1 MTVKSRIFAVFF
13 SLVAAC
19 APQGAVSESGVA
31 EEKSVEKKASPAVSD
46 EKKPQIDSA
55 AVVGDYL
62 RYLQARRDQ
71 NLTDASKYLQNVL
84 KKDENSEIIE
94 AEMLSTLTLQGRLHE
109 AFPLAQK
116 ELKRNGRLLLAMLVV
131 VANQTENKDYDG
143 ALETLDAFPDQDVR
157 AFLIPLLKSWQYV
170 GAGEKEKALD
180 ALKPLDSEGTA
191 ALYHFHLALMNDI
204 WNDEDETEK
213 QYKLLMEKNK
223 GLSLRAAQTYGN
235 FLLRHE
241 KYERFNELLAAYRTV
256 NRSFPLIDETFF
268 LAGGKEV
275 GKDIPVM
282 VPTAKEGMAE
292 ALFDVAGSLHEKGNE
307 DSAFFFTQ
315 IALSLDGKLALARE
329 LKGSLLESTGRT
341 EDARAF
347 YESEKPTSETYFS
360 SQSKLAR
367 LLSRQ
372 EKYDEAVKVLKNLI
386 KQKSESHLPYL
397 DLGDVYMQAKRYPQ
411 AIEAYTQALDKISG
425 TQRRGGW
432 MIYYSRGT
440 AYERNNQWDKA
451 EDDFLHALLLNP
463 DQPLTLNYLG
473 YSWLER
479 GKNIG
484 QAKEMLER
492 ALLKSSQDGFIA
504 DSLGWAYYLTKEY
517 DKAVTILELA
527 VALDAG
533 SGVINDHLGDA
544 YWRSGRKREAR
555 FQWQKALDLNDDFAE
570 GDRDRVRLKIEKG
583 LDAVGDKISL
593 TQEKRESAP
602 AAKKAGKK
610 NDSKKRARK
619 N

>member
-1 MTVKSRIFAVFF
+1 MTVKSRVFAVFF
-13 SLVAAC
+13 SLIAAC

-31 EEKSVEKKASPAVSD
+31 AKPEKTEQAKAPQTDSP
-46 EKKPQIDSA
+46 

-62 RYLQARRDQ
+62 RYLQARREQ
-71 NLTDASKYLQNVL
+71 NLSDAAKYLQKVL
-84 KKDENSEIIE
+84 DKDADNEIVE
-94 AEMLSTLTLQGRLHE
+94 AEMLSTLTLQGRLHD

-116 ELKRNGRLLLAMLVV
+116 ELKRDGKLLLAMLVV

-143 ALETLDAFPDQDVR
+143 ALKTLDAFPDQDVR

-170 GAGEKEKALD
+170 GLDEREKAQN
-180 ALKPLDSEGTA
+180 ALEPLDSEGTA

-204 WNDEDETEK
+204 WNNEDETEK
-213 QYKLLMEKNK
+213 HYKLLMEKNK

-275 GKDIPVM
+275 GKNIPVI
-282 VPTAKEGMAE
+282 VPSAKEGMAE

-315 IALSLDGKLALARE
+315 IALSLDEKLALARE
-329 LKGSLLESTGRT
+329 LKGTLLETTGRLD
-341 EDARAF
+341 DARAF
-347 YESEKPTSETYFS
+347 YESEKTTSETYFS

-367 LLSRQ
+367 LLARQ
-372 EKYDEAVKVLKNLI
+372 EKYDEAAAVLQNLI
-386 KQKSESHLPYL
+386 KKKSESHLPYL
-397 DLGDVYMQAKRYPQ
+397 DLGDTYMLAKRYPQ

-479 GKNIG
+479 GKNVE

-492 ALLKSSQDGFIA
+492 ALLKSSQSGAIA

-517 DKAVTILELA
+517 DKSVAILEIA

-555 FQWQKALDLNDDFAE
+555 FQWQKALDLNDDFSA
-570 GDRDRVRLKIEKG
+570 GDRDRVRLKLDKG
-583 LDAVGDKISL
+583 LDEVGDKISL
-593 TQEKRESAP
+593 TQEKKDDAP
-602 AAKKAGKK
+602 ADAAAAKKPVKK

>member
-1 MTVKSRIFAVFF
+1 MTVKSRVFAVFF
-13 SLVAAC
+13 SLIAAC

-31 EEKSVEKKASPAVSD
+31 AKPEKTEQAKAPQTDSP
-46 EKKPQIDSA
+46 

-62 RYLQARRDQ
+62 RYLQARREQ
-71 NLTDASKYLQNVL
+71 NLSDAAKYLQKVL
-84 KKDENSEIIE
+84 DKDADNEIVE
-94 AEMLSTLTLQGRLHE
+94 AEMLSTLTLQGRLHD

-116 ELKRNGRLLLAMLVV
+116 ELKRDGKLLLAMLVV

-143 ALETLDAFPDQDVR
+143 ALKTLDAFPDQDVR

-170 GAGEKEKALD
+170 GLNEREKAQN
-180 ALKPLDSEGTA
+180 ALEPLDSEGTA

-204 WNDEDETEK
+204 WNNEDETEK
-213 QYKLLMEKNK
+213 HYKLLMEKNK

-275 GKDIPVM
+275 GKNIPVI
-282 VPTAKEGMAE
+282 VPSAKEGMAE

-315 IALSLDGKLALARE
+315 IALSLDEKLALARE
-329 LKGSLLESTGRT
+329 LKGTLLETTGRLD
-341 EDARAF
+341 DARAF
-347 YESEKPTSETYFS
+347 YESEKTTSETYFS

-367 LLSRQ
+367 LLARQ
-372 EKYDEAVKVLKNLI
+372 EKYDEAAAVLQNLI
-386 KQKSESHLPYL
+386 KKKSESHLPYL
-397 DLGDVYMQAKRYPQ
+397 DLGDTYMLAKRYPQ

-479 GKNIG
+479 GKNVE

-492 ALLKSSQDGFIA
+492 ALLKASQSGSIA

-517 DKAVTILELA
+517 DKAVTILEIA

-555 FQWQKALDLNDDFAE
+555 FQWRKALDLNDDFAA
-570 GDRDRVRLKIEKG
+570 GDRDRVRLKLDKG

-593 TQEKRESAP
+593 TQEKKDDAP
-602 AAKKAGKK
+602 ADAAAAKKPVKK

>member
-1 MTVKSRIFAVFF
+1 MTVKSRVFAVFF
-13 SLVAAC
+13 SLIAAC

-31 EEKSVEKKASPAVSD
+31 AKPEKTEQANAPQTDSP
-46 EKKPQIDSA
+46 

-62 RYLQARRDQ
+62 RYLQARREQ
-71 NLTDASKYLQNVL
+71 NLSDAAKYLQKVL
-84 KKDENSEIIE
+84 DKDADNEIVE
-94 AEMLSTLTLQGRLHE
+94 AEMLSTLTLQGRLHD

-116 ELKRNGRLLLAMLVV
+116 ELKRDGKLLLAMLVV

-143 ALETLDAFPDQDVR
+143 ALKTLDAFPDQDVR

-170 GAGEKEKALD
+170 GLNEREKAQN
-180 ALKPLDSEGTA
+180 ALEPLDSEGTA

-204 WNDEDETEK
+204 WNNEDETEK
-213 QYKLLMEKNK
+213 HYKLLMEKNK

-275 GKDIPVM
+275 GKNIPVI
-282 VPTAKEGMAE
+282 VPSAKEGMAE

-315 IALSLDGKLALARE
+315 IALSLDEKLALARE
-329 LKGSLLESTGRT
+329 LKGTLLETTGRLD
-341 EDARAF
+341 DARAF
-347 YESEKPTSETYFS
+347 YESEKTTSETYFS

-367 LLSRQ
+367 LLARQ
-372 EKYDEAVKVLKNLI
+372 EKYDEAVAVLQNLI
-386 KQKSESHLPYL
+386 KKKSESHLPYL
-397 DLGDVYMQAKRYPQ
+397 DLGDTYMLAKRYPQ

-479 GKNIG
+479 GKNVE

-492 ALLKSSQDGFIA
+492 ALLKASQSGSIA

-517 DKAVTILELA
+517 DKAVTILEIA

-555 FQWQKALDLNDDFAE
+555 FQWRKALDLNDDFSA
-570 GDRDRVRLKIEKG
+570 GDRDRVRLKLDKG
-583 LDAVGDKISL
+583 LDEVGDKISL
-593 TQEKRESAP
+593 TQEKKDDAP
-602 AAKKAGKK
+602 ADAAAAKKPVKK

>member
-1 MTVKSRIFAVFF
+1 MTVKSRVFAVFF
-13 SLVAAC
+13 SLIAAC

-31 EEKSVEKKASPAVSD
+31 AKPEKTEQANAPQTDSP
-46 EKKPQIDSA
+46 

-62 RYLQARRDQ
+62 RYLQARREQ
-71 NLTDASKYLQNVL
+71 NLSDAAKYLQKVL
-84 KKDENSEIIE
+84 DKDADNEIVE
-94 AEMLSTLTLQGRLHE
+94 AEMLSTLTLQGRLHD

-116 ELKRNGRLLLAMLVV
+116 ELKRDGKLLLAMLVV

-143 ALETLDAFPDQDVR
+143 ALKTLDAFPDQDVR

-170 GAGEKEKALD
+170 GLNEREKAQN
-180 ALKPLDSEGTA
+180 ALEPLDSEGTA

-204 WNDEDETEK
+204 WNNEDETEK
-213 QYKLLMEKNK
+213 HYKLLMEKNK

-275 GKDIPVM
+275 GKNIPVI
-282 VPTAKEGMAE
+282 VPSAKEGMAE

-315 IALSLDGKLALARE
+315 IALSLDEKLALARE
-329 LKGSLLESTGRT
+329 LKGTLLETTGRLD
-341 EDARAF
+341 DARAF
-347 YESEKPTSETYFS
+347 YESEKTTSETYFS

-367 LLSRQ
+367 LLARQ
-372 EKYDEAVKVLKNLI
+372 EKYDEAVAVLQNLI
-386 KQKSESHLPYL
+386 KKKSESHLPYL
-397 DLGDVYMQAKRYPQ
+397 DLGDTYMLAKRYPQ

-479 GKNIG
+479 GKNVE

-492 ALLKSSQDGFIA
+492 ALLKASQSGSIA

-517 DKAVTILELA
+517 DKAVTILEIA

-555 FQWQKALDLNDDFAE
+555 FQWRKALDLNDDFAA
-570 GDRDRVRLKIEKG
+570 GDRDRVRLKLDKG
-583 LDAVGDKISL
+583 LDEVGDKISL
-593 TQEKRESAP
+593 TQEKKDNAP
-602 AAKKAGKK
+602 ADAAAAKKPVKK

>member
-1 MTVKSRIFAVFF
+1 MTVKSRVFAVFF
-13 SLVAAC
+13 SLIAAC

-31 EEKSVEKKASPAVSD
+31 AKPEKTEQAKAPQTDSP
-46 EKKPQIDSA
+46 

-62 RYLQARRDQ
+62 RYLQARREQ
-71 NLTDASKYLQNVL
+71 NLSDAAKYLQKVL
-84 KKDENSEIIE
+84 DKDADNEIVE
-94 AEMLSTLTLQGRLHE
+94 AEMLSTLTLQGRLHD

-116 ELKRNGRLLLAMLVV
+116 ELKRDGKLLLAMLVV

-143 ALETLDAFPDQDVR
+143 ALKTLDAFPDQDVR

-170 GAGEKEKALD
+170 GLNEREKAQN
-180 ALKPLDSEGTA
+180 ALEPLDSEGTA

-204 WNDEDETEK
+204 WNNEDETEK
-213 QYKLLMEKNK
+213 HYKLLMEKNK

-275 GKDIPVM
+275 GKNIPVI
-282 VPTAKEGMAE
+282 VPSAKEGMAE

-315 IALSLDGKLALARE
+315 IALSLDEKLALARE
-329 LKGSLLESTGRT
+329 LKGTLLETTGRLD
-341 EDARAF
+341 DARAF
-347 YESEKPTSETYFS
+347 YESEKTTSETYFS

-367 LLSRQ
+367 LLARQ
-372 EKYDEAVKVLKNLI
+372 EKYDEAVAVLQNLI
-386 KQKSESHLPYL
+386 KKKSESHLPYL
-397 DLGDVYMQAKRYPQ
+397 DLGDTYMLAKRYPQ

-479 GKNIG
+479 GKNVE

-492 ALLKSSQDGFIA
+492 ALLKASQSGSIA

-517 DKAVTILELA
+517 DKAVTILEIA

-555 FQWQKALDLNDDFAE
+555 FQWRKALDLNDDFAA
-570 GDRDRVRLKIEKG
+570 GDRDRVRLKLDKG

-593 TQEKRESAP
+593 TQEKKDDAP
-602 AAKKAGKK
+602 ANATAAKKPVKK

>member
-1 MTVKSRIFAVFF
+1 MTVKSRVFAVFF
-13 SLVAAC
+13 SLIAAC

-31 EEKSVEKKASPAVSD
+31 AKTEKTEQAKAPQTDSP
-46 EKKPQIDSA
+46 

-62 RYLQARRDQ
+62 RYLQARREQ
-71 NLTDASKYLQNVL
+71 NLSDAAKYLQKVL
-84 KKDENSEIIE
+84 DKDADNEIVE
-94 AEMLSTLTLQGRLHE
+94 AEMLSTLTLQGRLHD
-109 AFPLAQK
+109 AFPLARK
-116 ELKRNGRLLLAMLVV
+116 ELKRDGKLLLAMLVV

-143 ALETLDAFPDQDVR
+143 ALKTLDAFPDQDVR

-170 GAGEKEKALD
+170 GLDEREKAQN
-180 ALKPLDSEGTA
+180 ALEPLDSEGTA

-204 WNDEDETEK
+204 WNNEDETEK
-213 QYKLLMEKNK
+213 HYKLLMEKNK

-275 GKDIPVM
+275 GKNIPVI
-282 VPTAKEGMAE
+282 VPGAKEGMAE

-315 IALSLDGKLALARE
+315 IALSLDEKLALARE
-329 LKGSLLESTGRT
+329 LKGTLLETTGRLD
-341 EDARAF
+341 DARAF
-347 YESEKPTSETYFS
+347 YESEKTTSETYFS

-367 LLSRQ
+367 LLARQ
-372 EKYDEAVKVLKNLI
+372 EKYDEAVAVLQNLI
-386 KQKSESHLPYL
+386 KKKSESHLPYL
-397 DLGDVYMQAKRYPQ
+397 DLGDTYMLAKRYPQ

-479 GKNIG
+479 GKNVE

-492 ALLKSSQDGFIA
+492 ALLKSSQSGAIA

-517 DKAVTILELA
+517 DKSVAILEIA

-555 FQWQKALDLNDDFAE
+555 FQWQKALDLNDDFSA
-570 GDRDRVRLKIEKG
+570 GDRDRVRLKLDKG
-583 LDAVGDKISL
+583 LDEVGDKISL
-593 TQEKRESAP
+593 TQEKKDDAP
-602 AAKKAGKK
+602 ADATAAKKTVK